1 MIKERNSNIEI
12 IRILSMILIVISHW
26 TVHSGILQIDTKL
39 LFNKILISNTVL
51 GNIGVVLFF
60 LISGYFGY
68 KKSDSI
74 KINIKKILKIALQVI
89 FYSVVL
95 YFIWGLYDKN
105 ILSLKNILKAFMP
118 ITFKEYWYA
127 TVYIVLLFLS
137 PFINLFID
145 NLKGKNNYYF
155 IYITTILFFI
165 FPTLTKQDFYG
176 NELIQAIY
184 FYFLGSY
191 IKNNDLVIFEKHAGK
206 IAFFSY
212 LMLVLQSIF
221 FVLVCNCFSIQKN
234 YALHLYERN
243 SILSVLF
250 CFSLFYYFSRK
261 KEKSNKIIN
270 IIAFNVF
277 AVYLISDNR
286 YLRSIIWNKLFNVSN
301 YINSYY
307 LILNLIISVL
317 FIFIICI
324 IIELLRKI
332 TIEKIV
338 DKVIDK
344 IKC

>member
-1 MIKERNSNIEI
+1 MTKERNSNIEI
-12 IRILSMILIVISHW
+12 IRIISMVMIVVSHW
-26 TVHSGILQIDTKL
+26 TVHSGILQIDTNL

-51 GNIGVVLFF
+51 GNIGVILFF

-74 KINIKKILKIALQVI
+74 KINVKKILKIVLQVI
-89 FYSVVL
+89 FYSVFL
-95 YFIWGLYDKN
+95 YFICTFYDKN
-105 ILSLKNILKAFMP
+105 ILCLTNIIKAFMP
-118 ITFKEYWYA
+118 ITFKEYWYV
-127 TVYIVLLFLS
+127 TVYIVLLLLS

-145 NLKGKNNYYF
+145 NLKGKSNNYF
-155 IYITTILFFI
+155 IYVTTILFFI

-191 IKNNDLVIFEKHAGK
+191 IKNNDLKIFDKHAGK
-206 IAFFSY
+206 IALFSY
-212 LMLVLQSIF
+212 LMLVLQSVF
-221 FVLVCNCFSIQKN
+221 FVVVCNYFSIQKN

-243 SILSVLF
+243 SILSVIF
-250 CFSLFYYFSRK
+250 CFSLFYYFTRK
-261 KEKSNKIIN
+261 QEKSNKIIN
-270 IIAFNVF
+270 IIASNVF
-277 AVYLISDNR
+277 AVYLISDNN
-286 YLRSIIWNKLFNVSN
+286 YLRSIIWNKLFNVSS

-324 IIELLRKI
+324 IIEILRKM

-338 DKVIDK
+338 DKVIAK
-344 IKC
+344 IKY